1 MQDMDNTQSSIYVV
15 GQEKRLAEIIAEMD
29 IMPLVRS
36 VVQAGAEAVLI
47 TDEKDNTLW
56 SCGVSTIEDSV
67 GISMPLYLEGEVV
80 GVLYVKG
87 ASEQEGQLRR
97 LAELLLE
104 ALRIIL
110 VNNLKMMLTSEAHTT
125 VISQAYDE
133 LLEINLKLS
142 ASERKYRE
150 LAENLEIKVAERTE
164 ELKRAHSRLLQQE
177 KMASIG
183 QLAAGVAHEINNP
196 LGFISS
202 NLQTM
207 GKYVARFIAMLNF
220 FRAAIS
226 DTDDRVELVESA
238 KKKWQELKIDI
249 VRSDVVDLVNQSL
262 EGAERVKKIVSNL
275 KGFSHVEDV
284 EQFPSDLNREIDKTL
299 SVLSHELSEGTEI
312 IRNYEPL
319 PDFVCNPA
327 LLCQVFLNLIL
338 NALQLHKKDLRL
350 VISTGYDGRNIR
362 LTFADNG
369 PGIPENI
376 RNRIFEPFYTTK
388 DVGSGTGM
396 GLTVAYDI
404 VTGYGGTI
412 DVNCPEDGGSTF
424 AISLPL
430 IRGN

>member
-1 MQDMDNTQSSIYVV
+1 MQDKDVKRSADYVV
-15 GQEKRLAEIIAEMD
+15 GQEKRLAEIITQMD
-29 IMPLVRS
+29 ILPLVKP
-36 VVQAGAEAVLI
+36 VLQAGADSVRI
-47 TDEKDNTLW
+47 TDERENTIW
-56 SCGVSTIEDSV
+56 SSGAGAVEDSIE
-67 GISMPLYLEGEVV
+67 ISMPLYLEGEVV
-80 GVLYVKG
+80 GLLHVT
-87 ASEQEGQLRR
+87 APFTQESRLRR

-104 ALRIIL
+104 SLRIIL
-110 VNNLKMMLTSEAHTT
+110 VNNLKMMLTSEVHTT
-125 VISQAYDE
+125 VISQSYDE
-133 LLEINLKLS
+133 LLEINRRLS
-142 ASERKYRE
+142 VSERRYRD

-207 GKYVARFIAMLNF
+207 GKYVARFIAMLEF
-220 FRAAIS
+220 YRTALA
-226 DTDDRVELVESA
+226 DRVDNVELVESA
-238 KKKWQELKIDI
+238 RRKWQELKIDM
-249 VRSDVVDLVNQSL
+249 VRIDAVDLVSQSL

-284 EQFPSDLNREIDKTL
+284 EQFPADLNSEIDKTL
-299 SVLSHELSEGTEI
+299 TVLSHEISDDTEI

-319 PDFVCNPA
+319 PDFLCNPA

-338 NALQLHKKDLRL
+338 NALQLHKKGLRL
-350 VISTGYDGRNIR
+350 EITTLSDGKNIL

-376 RNRIFEPFYTTK
+376 RNRVFEPFYTTK

-412 DVNCPEDGGSTF
+412 DVNCPEGGGSTF
-424 AISLPL
+424 SIVLPI
-430 IRGN
+430 IRGK

>member
-29 IMPLVRS
+29 IMPLVRG

-67 GISMPLYLEGEVV
+67 GISLPLYLEGEVV

-97 LAELLLE
+97 LAQLLLE
-104 ALRIIL
+104 ALRIII

-207 GKYVARFIAMLNF
+207 GKYVARFIAMLDF

-249 VRSDVVDLVNQSL
+249 VQSDALDLVNQSL
-262 EGAERVKKIVSNL
+262 EGVERVKKIVSNL

-284 EQFPSDLNREIDKTL
+284 EQIPSDLNSEIDKTL
-299 SVLSHELSEGTEI
+299 SVLSHEISEGTEI

-338 NALQLHKKDLRL
+338 NVLQLHKKDLRL

-404 VTGYGGTI
+404 VTGYGGAI
-412 DVNCPEDGGSTF
+412 DLNCPEDGGSTF
-424 AISLPL
+424 VISLPL